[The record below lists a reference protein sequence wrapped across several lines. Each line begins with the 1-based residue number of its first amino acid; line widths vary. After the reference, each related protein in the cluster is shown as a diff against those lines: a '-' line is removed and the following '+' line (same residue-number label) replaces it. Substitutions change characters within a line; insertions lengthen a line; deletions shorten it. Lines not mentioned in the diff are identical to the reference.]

1 MKVLFDPQVF
11 KVGPSGMRRYYS
23 TLYRGIIK
31 AGIDIVHP
39 RQPLFSADPTSS
51 QPLLQ
56 ELHPTINRVFSRL
69 SFYKKKK
76 AYYRALSHEEY
87 DLAYITSS
95 TFETQFL
102 KYITDKPFVMTV
114 HDTMQAAKLNHMLV
128 DQSRDTM
135 ALGYLA
141 HHAERIACVSEYTKK
156 DLCNRYLI
164 DEEKTQTVYLAN
176 FLDSHSE
183 EMQNLPEKYVLFVGN
198 RNGRKNFYE
207 WVKAVAPS
215 LKNQPDLYIIVTGAL
230 TEHEKL
236 FYRKLGVL
244 KNILSKD
251 NVTDGQLVTLY
262 QQALCLVYPSVYE
275 GFGLPVIE
283 AMANGCP
290 VIASNCTSIP
300 EVAGSAALYIDPL
313 DPNSMLNAF
322 RKLIEAPALQ
332 EELSEKGLIQSKKFS
347 KEKFISG
354 MIDLFEQAI
363 QSCKK

>member
-1 MKVLFDPQVF
+1 
-11 KVGPSGMRRYYS
+11 
-23 TLYRGIIK
+23 
-31 AGIDIVHP
+31 
-39 RQPLFSADPTSS
+39 
-51 QPLLQ
+51 
-56 ELHPTINRVFSRL
+56 
-69 SFYKKKK
+69 
-76 AYYRALSHEEY
+76 
-87 DLAYITSS
+87 
-95 TFETQFL
+95 
-102 KYITDKPFVMTV
+102 
-114 HDTMQAAKLNHMLV
+114 
-128 DQSRDTM
+128 
-135 ALGYLA
+135 
-141 HHAERIACVSEYTKK
+141 
-156 DLCNRYLI
+156 
-164 DEEKTQTVYLAN
+164 
-176 FLDSHSE
+176 
-183 EMQNLPEKYVLFVGN
+183 MQNLPEKYVLFVGN